1 MRLTAGLCPALTDE
15 VMTKLKNAGIKT
27 IIDFM
32 LRDSET
38 LARETSVS
46 YKVRLSYVSCLK
58 RVINVIIYL
67 NNQWFKIQILAYA
80 IQ

>member
-46 YKVRLSYVSCLK
+46 YKVRLSNVSS
-58 RVINVIIYL
+58 V
-67 NNQWFKIQILAYA
+67 
-80 IQ
+80 